1 MKCIVT
7 GSEGVAVGDG
17 SVVGDGGRG
26 TCDGCGGNHGNGAGV
41 VEEVKVESVGEDDGY
56 YASGEGGSGTGH
68 CPLDSSGTGHYLL
81 DNSGTGH
88 CTLDNSETGHYPL
101 NSSGTGHCTLDS
113 SGTGHC
119 TLDSSGTGHCT
130 LDSSG
135 TGHCTLD
142 SSGTDC
148 LLDSSGFCYDVGNG
162 VSSDNELDE
171 EERTVLQ
178 ILEFPSRVS
187 ATKERVDLENAYQL
201 AKKVIISDVVRTD
214 RDSHFFTH
222 KRNLRKVHRILM
234 IYALFHPGLGYA
246 QGMNDILVRFLVV
259 MHSEVDTY
267 WMFSKYMEHK
277 VRDFMEE
284 GYMLARFATVKRLLE
299 EFDPET
305 SKFLKTS
312 ECHEL
317 LFCDRWLLIDFK
329 REFSMSDSIRLLEVL
344 STHHLER
351 YVYTSRSPN
360 TSSCRLRQC
369 DSSAEINAAS
379 ANTYTRMPIYK
390 NIYSYICSRGQG
402 SDL

>member
-1 MKCIVT
+1 MPSKVRNELLSVPGSDASHVPSAQCESASDGLGTRCVSYADSDGSMACSELEGTGGGCGVGVVCCGSLMSRCDSVVSCGDGPAGENDVFVGGCDSGIETFVDCDVK

-17 SVVGDGGRG
+17 NVVGDGGRG

-41 VEEVKVESVGEDDGY
+41 VKEVKVESVGEDDGY

-101 NSSGTGHCTLDS
+101 NCSGTGHCTLDSSGTGHCTLDS

-135 TGHCTLD
+135 TGHWTLD

-201 AKKVIISDVVRTD
+201 AKKVILSDVVRTD
-214 RDSHFFTH
+214 RDSHFFT
-222 KRNLRKVHRILM
+222 
-234 IYALFHPGLGYA
+234 
-246 QGMNDILVRFLVV
+246 
-259 MHSEVDTY
+259 
-267 WMFSKYMEHK
+267 
-277 VRDFMEE
+277 
-284 GYMLARFATVKRLLE
+284 
-299 EFDPET
+299 
-305 SKFLKTS
+305 
-312 ECHEL
+312 
-317 LFCDRWLLIDFK
+317 
-329 REFSMSDSIRLLEVL
+329 
-344 STHHLER
+344 
-351 YVYTSRSPN
+351 
-360 TSSCRLRQC
+360 
-369 DSSAEINAAS
+369 
-379 ANTYTRMPIYK
+379 
-390 NIYSYICSRGQG
+390 
-402 SDL
+402 